1 MATFPLFQVAFW
13 SQTQKKCCPVAVAD
27 SSSLR
32 TSHAAMPTNR
42 PRISVSK
49 LPRLADQPKGFL
61 VPAASSHAS
70 DKGIISPDHQKIS
83 RKWSFK
89 VLNSKVYSISSI
101 CFQELYM
108 PSWGN
113 IFSWLIPLKGETLNT
128 SPLKPWK
135 PYGLKKQV
143 VSWEPHQ
150 QRDLTVETLKPLRV
164 STCALPSSVSNV
176 RMMRDEVSKYSVSPQ
191 ITVLEQDKRLVGWRS
206 LMSLSFDPRDGGFPG
221 GRHGWCYAWS
231 WGWGW

>member
-13 SQTQKKCCPVAVAD
+13 SQPQKKCCPVAVAD

-42 PRISVSK
+42 PRISGSK
-49 LPRLADQPKGFL
+49 LSRLADQPKGFL

-83 RKWSFK
+83 RKWSFM
-89 VLNSKVYSISSI
+89 VLNLKLYSISSI

-135 PYGLKKQV
+135 PYGLNKV

-150 QRDLTVETLKPLRV
+150 QRSTRSWVGTVVIYASFFFTQHPTLNINKGILQLRL
-164 STCALPSSVSNV
+164 SNMCAT
-176 RMMRDEVSKYSVSPQ
+176 
-191 ITVLEQDKRLVGWRS
+191 IFWI
-206 LMSLSFDPRDGGFPG
+206 
-221 GRHGWCYAWS
+221 
-231 WGWGW
+231 

>member
-135 PYGLKKQV
+135 PYGLKNR
-143 VSWEPHQ
+143 SWVGNRINKGILQ
-150 QRDLTVETLKPLRV
+150 LR
-164 STCALPSSVSNV
+164 LSNRSGFQHV
-176 RMMRDEVSKYSVSPQ
+176 RYH
-191 ITVLEQDKRLVGWRS
+191 LLY
-206 LMSLSFDPRDGGFPG
+206 LMCEWCEMKCLSIQFLR
-221 GRHGWCYAWS
+221 R
-231 WGWGW
+231 